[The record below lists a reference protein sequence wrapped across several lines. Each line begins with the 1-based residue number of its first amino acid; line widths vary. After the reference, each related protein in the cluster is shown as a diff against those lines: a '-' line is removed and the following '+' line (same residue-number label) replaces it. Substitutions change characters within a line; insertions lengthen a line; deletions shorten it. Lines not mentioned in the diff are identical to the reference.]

1 MNFDLP
7 FALDKANDSKPSVT
21 LLFAYCA
28 FLLAVGVDV
37 ALCFK
42 DLVAALLGA
51 IVLFLICIVL
61 YRMRQIDKL
70 KISRDSIEIEDEEKK

>member
-1 MNFDLP
+1 MNLNLP
-7 FALDKANDSKPSVT
+7 FVLDQANDNKPSVT

-28 FLLAVGVDV
+28 FLLAVGVDI

-51 IVLFLICIVL
+51 IVLFLICVVM

-70 KISRDSIEIEDEEKK
+70 KITKDSVEVDADQK